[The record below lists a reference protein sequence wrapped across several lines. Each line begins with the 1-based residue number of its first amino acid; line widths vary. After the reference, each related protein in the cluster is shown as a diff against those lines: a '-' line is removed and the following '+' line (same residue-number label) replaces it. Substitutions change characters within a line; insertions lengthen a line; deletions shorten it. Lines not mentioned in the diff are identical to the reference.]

1 MNNNL
6 NDNIII
12 DIDNT
17 NINNNTIEIYNNLL
31 IVKIYKLLKSIF
43 YIIFKLS
50 CIFIIIQGLGIILLG
65 DFASIIIGFYVILF
79 TILLFISKILR
90 YKDLIKKSLP
100 IINSHIFRSL
110 IILLLG
116 NISRKTNYN
125 INWNKFIQYLCICL
139 FVFYIILHLYKKYLI
154 KIKNE
159 IKLSL
164 TYVIYI

>member
-65 DFASIIIGFYVILF
+65 DFASIIIGFYVIIF